1 MFLLLTSIRQ
11 KKQSIPVHKLFF
23 CWQHDLWTKGCRKNV
38 NSKFNR
44 TALRLSLLLFHCA
57 LEASFEEVLGVNG
70 ISSLLPMSA
79 AGLVKH
85 IPDIK
90 VNCTIYLFCIHS
102 KRKPF
107 CLSQQQHCSNS

>member
-1 MFLLLTSIRQ
+1 MDKGVQVTFLPAANDHLETDARFL
-11 KKQSIPVHKLFF
+11 
-23 CWQHDLWTKGCRKNV
+23 DDRKNV